1 MASGSFGPSYDSA
14 GSPYYNIQV
23 NWDDNSGQDIDT
35 DVSTVTATAYLSAT
49 NGGFDGFTCTWS
61 LKINETTVASDTQKL
76 WGWTGSSQR
85 QFATGSLSVPHNA
98 DGTKDIIIKAYFDDT
113 DNTKSYTPKDVT
125 ISRTVTLTDLV
136 RPPKAP
142 ANGPTLVRNAVSG
155 TAGVGDGTRI
165 SVTSQA
171 AASYTVPTTATTRYD
186 YRRSSNG
193 GSTWTTVTG
202 STSPVSASFPD
213 FTGADPTLVYLFQS
227 RAINAEGTGAW
238 SDSSTAYAVP
248 TITSATKSGTSVTV
262 AVAPPANLGDATI
275 TSYTV
280 QYSLDQTTWTGAQ
293 TLTGASGGNIVFT
306 NLPAGKTYYFRAY
319 YTTSAPVVNS
329 PYQYKLSGGAV
340 ASVFVS
346 AYGKRYQTK
355 SITGVTAVGSTTTYT
370 CVGHGFSVNDPVTV
384 TEITPSTLNASG
396 TVTAVGSANNF
407 TLGSTT
413 PATTS
418 GTWSSGGTAAGW
430 ASILTGKRVDIIS
443 GPITGVVI
451 NTPVSGDITYTA
463 SNSFSAG
470 DSVSIGG
477 VSPSAFNLTGATIK
491 SATSTSFVI
500 TNGATG
506 TFSASTTGYAGR
518 LANIT
523 SSQKYTAGAWTSF
536 N

>member
-14 GSPYYNIQV
+14 GSTYYNIQV
-23 NWDDNSGQDIDT
+23 NWNDDSGQDVDT

-49 NGGFDGFTCTWS
+49 NGGFDAFTCDWY
-61 LKINETTVASDTQKL
+61 LQINTQTVDSGSAKL
-76 WGWTGSSQR
+76 YGWTGSAQR

-98 DGTKDIIIKAYFDDT
+98 DGTKDVVITAYFDDGT
-113 DNTKSYTPKDVT
+113 NTVSYTPKNVT

-142 ANGPTLVRNAVSG
+142 ASGPTLVRNAGSG

-186 YRRSSNG
+186 YRWSSNG

-227 RAINAEGTGAW
+227 RAINSEGTGAW
-238 SDSSTAYAVP
+238 SGSSTAYAVP
-248 TITSATKSGTSVTV
+248 TITSATKTGTSVTV
-262 AVAPPANLGDATI
+262 AVAPPANLGGATI

-319 YTTSAPVVNS
+319 YTNSAPVNS
-329 PYQYKLSGGAV
+329 PYQYKLSSGAV

-384 TEITPSTLNASG
+384 TGITPTTLNASG
-396 TVTAVGSANNF
+396 TVTAVGSADSF

-430 ASILTGKRVDIIS
+430 AAILTGKRVDIIS
-443 GPITGVVI
+443 GPITGVAI
-451 NTPVSGDITYTA
+451 NTPISGDITYTA

-506 TFSASTTGYAGR
+506 TFSSSTTGYAGR
-518 LANIT
+518 LSNIT